1 MSGKGKK
8 LLNKSNIVKMNYF
21 DVILDDWIY
30 FISDNMLIRIN
41 CVGEKSE
48 KIKLNKTESR

>member
-1 MSGKGKK
+1 
-8 LLNKSNIVKMNYF
+8 MNYF

-41 CVGEKSE
+41 CVGEK
-48 KIKLNKTESR
+48 IKLNKTESR